1 MLRFTR
7 RFIVVLAP
15 GIH

>member
-1 MLRFTR
+1 MLRFTH